1 MKVKTKELLN
11 ALDNCFPIINH
22 NNELQELNSFIFYR
36 NFIISYN
43 EKVCVLF
50 PFNFDIQGAVKA
62 KEFYKILSKIEEQDL
77 DIIEQQ
83 DKYILKTNNIKIEFN
98 KLNVSILNF
107 LDTLIDYNKEWQSL
121 SKEFIKGIDIV
132 LISNYI
138 DILEG
143 VFIEK
148 NIFYSTNRKI
158 IKRYEVEQ
166 SIFED
171 SVWLNQSFC
180 NFIKNFSI
188 DKYFLKDEWL
198 FCQDNSGF
206 IICSK
211 LLDVNK
217 YPIGTL
223 KKIVYNYDLNKLVWL
238 ELPENL
244 LKAIDR
250 VSVFYENNNNLNVIL
265 NFSKNSIVVKGE
277 QSFANY
283 YEEMSW
289 ENNISKDVSVL
300 IEPSLFKNYLKNG
313 FLFSLS
319 SFLEQDNNSNISIC
333 FLYNKDNNFLV
344 LLSIV
349 NN

>member
-43 EKVCVLF
+43 EKVCILF
-50 PFNFDIQGAVKA
+50 PFNFDIQGAVRA
-62 KEFYKILSKIEEQDL
+62 KEFYKILSKIEQEDL
-77 DIIEQQ
+77 DIIEEQS
-83 DKYILKTNNIKIEFN
+83 KYILKTKNIKIEFD
-98 KLNVSILNF
+98 KLSISISNF
-107 LDTLIDYNKEWQSL
+107 LDSLIDMNKNWNSL
-121 SKEFIKGIDIV
+121 DKEFKKGINNV
-132 LISNYI
+132 LLSNFI

-180 NFIKNFSI
+180 NLIKDFDFNS
-188 DKYFLKDEWL
+188 YFLQNEWMFCKD
-198 FCQDNSGF
+198 DSGF
-206 IICSK
+206 IVCSK
-211 LLDVNK
+211 LLDKSK
-217 YPIGTL
+217 YPIEVL
-223 KKIVYNYDLNKLVWL
+223 KKIILNYDLEKLIWFN
-238 ELPENL
+238 LPDGL
-244 LKAIDR
+244 IKALDR
-250 VSVFYENNNNLNVIL
+250 VSVFYEKDNNNMNVIL
-265 NFSKNSIVVKGE
+265 NFNKNGIIVKGE

-283 YEEMSW
+283 YEEIVW
-289 ENNISKDVSVL
+289 DSKIDKDINVL
-300 IEPSLFKNYLKNG
+300 VEPMIFKNHLKNK

-319 SFLEQDNNSNISIC
+319 SFSENKNLDTSIC
-333 FLYNKDNNFLV
+333 FLWNKDERFLV
-344 LLSIV
+344 LLSII